1 MGILQ
6 NLTPVYALLI
16 ALAAATSG
24 CAGVPG
30 PAANGNARGT
40 VHQRLIHPLSRAVVR
55 ARHPSAAQAARPAAP
70 AFEYAYAAPK
80 SPDLQRIYAR
90 VSEVDL
96 LRRLPEVQ
104 TIDGMFALPRRLR
117 YVTAECGE
125 FGAFYRPAEAEV
137 VLCYETLRTLYERG
151 QEQQRNNGLG
161 EDHPLRYVRANV
173 RFIVLHET
181 GHALVHLLDLPVT
194 GRQEDAVDQLAAILM
209 LRFAGLDET
218 AVEVTDNLRMA
229 ANWMLSRSTGAYNL
243 DAYAAEHALGEQRY
257 FNLQCLIYG
266 TDPAGFSG
274 MVDAGDLTA
283 ARAGGCAREMR
294 LATRAWLRL
303 LLPHL
308 APGYEV
314 YEEEAAR
321 YLERGDE
328 N

>member
-1 MGILQ
+1 MKQALPPS
-6 NLTPVYALLI
+6 LFALLI
-16 ALAAATSG
+16 AFAAAASG
-24 CAGVPG
+24 CASMQDS
-30 PAANGNARGT
+30 AADGSARGAS
-40 VHQRLIHPLSRAVVR
+40 HQRLIHPLPQAVVR
-55 ARHPSAAQAARPAAP
+55 ARHPAAAQVARPAAP
-70 AFEYAYAAPK
+70 AFEYAYATPQ

-151 QEQQRNNGLG
+151 QEQQRNGGLG

-218 AVEVTDNLRMA
+218 AVEVIDNLRMA

-266 TDPAGFSG
+266 TDPTGFAG
-274 MVDAGDLTA
+274 MVDTGDLTA
-283 ARAGGCAREMR
+283 TRAGGCAREMR

-321 YLERGDE
+321 YLERGNE